1 MDRHGLRSTSLS
13 QAESH
18 YRGRCAACGQP
29 LTYRQEVVHLYG
41 DAFHHACASNRPLH
55 TESPQAGRGQGV

>member
-13 QAESH
+13 QGESH

-29 LTYRQEVVHLYG
+29 LTYRLEVVHLYG
-41 DAFHHACASNRPLH
+41 DAFHLACASNQRLRTGSLP
-55 TESPQAGRGQGV
+55 AGRAEPG